1 LQVIRNLA
9 LARDAVGA
17 LASQAIRAFA
27 RRVLRTCRGN
37 LEDVNQGAVFN
48 QFMQQHNIQEDDFE
62 PSLAESMRV
71 RPGDYDWMN
80 QLLGSN
86 YASFM
91 PVGPLYRPE
100 SAQLSQGVW
109 NHGESSNQGVH
120 ERGESSIQPP
130 TQEPYSQV
138 EDPTQGT
145 HVAQEQRP
153 RRQARPRDA
162 FTPSAYDTFG
172 RGRNRGRGRN

>member
-1 LQVIRNLA
+1 LA
-9 LARDAVGA
+9 LARDVVGA
-17 LASQAIRAFA
+17 LASQAMRAFA

-37 LEDVNQGAVFN
+37 LEDVNQGVVFN
-48 QFMQQHNIQEDDFE
+48 QFIQQHNMQEDDFE

-71 RPGDYDWMN
+71 RLEDYDCMN

-91 PVGPLYRPE
+91 PVGPMYRPK
-100 SAQLSQGVW
+100 STQLSQEGVW
-109 NHGESSNQGVH
+109 EHGESSNQGVH
-120 ERGESSIQPP
+120 ERGESSSQQP

-145 HVAQEQRP
+145 HVAPEQRP
-153 RRQARPRDA
+153 RRQARPWDA
-162 FTPSAYDTFG
+162 FTPSAYDTHG
-172 RGRNRGRGRN
+172 RGRNRGWGRY